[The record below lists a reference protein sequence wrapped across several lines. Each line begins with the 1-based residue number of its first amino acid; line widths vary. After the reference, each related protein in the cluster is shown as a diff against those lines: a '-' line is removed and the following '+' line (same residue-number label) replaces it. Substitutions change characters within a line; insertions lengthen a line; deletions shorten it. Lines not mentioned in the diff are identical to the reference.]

1 MREQVIV
8 TPVIIS
14 KAGQINYFQIR
25 LPQNTKH
32 IIGVEVGGRKLSR
45 EKKRTEEVM
54 WQVESV
60 KREKHFLEM
69 SKTASNL
76 GFSRNKLI
84 GELKLQS
91 CEESNIFYAREIKS
105 DENMGFGDYS
115 ETLGWKAKAFTHQI
129 QAEEEKVI
137 VHGKSTILKG
147 QYKDM
152 VGLENKIDYHYL
164 VNVYVWVELKTE
176 QNKQN

>member
-8 TPVIIS
+8 TPVIIC

-25 LPQNTKH
+25 LPQNTKY

-45 EKKRTEEVM
+45 EKRIDVKPVEAIKTEVAF
-54 WQVESV
+54 
-60 KREKHFLEM
+60 REM
-69 SKTASNL
+69 SRTTNNL
-76 GFSRNKLI
+76 SFNRNKLI

-91 CEESNIFYAREIKS
+91 CEESNIFYAREITS

-115 ETLGWKAKAFTHQI
+115 ETLRWKAKAFTHQI
-129 QAEEEKVI
+129 KAEEEKVI